1 MSKSTNPTYFI
12 SQEGLP
18 QNSVINHYTSQVSLS
33 RGPLKAMKRSN
44 VEARE
49 GRTRTV
55 LKPENQLPITP
66 LRKALTPRVRPTEY
80 NRSYSVV
87 L

>member
-1 MSKSTNPTYFI
+1 MLGHVEPLHIASIINCIPQCYHPSLI
-12 SQEGLP
+12 RGL
-18 QNSVINHYTSQVSLS
+18 
-33 RGPLKAMKRSN
+33 LKAMKRSN
-44 VEARE
+44 IEARE
-49 GRTRTV
+49 GRTSTV

>member
-1 MSKSTNPTYFI
+1 MLGHVEPLHIASIINCI
-12 SQEGLP
+12 P
-18 QNSVINHYTSQVSLS
+18 QCYHLSLS

>member
-1 MSKSTNPTYFI
+1 MLGHVEPLHIASIINCI
-12 SQEGLP
+12 P
-18 QNSVINHYTSQVSLS
+18 QCYHRQASLS

-44 VEARE
+44 IEVRE
-49 GRTRTV
+49 GRTSTV